1 MRGKV
6 AWDGRMGTA
15 GSENVGGQ
23 MCAPSLLRHDGGC
36 FTKAAASMSEVGAA
50 ASVPLGSAVDC
61 GGDPQNQPRD
71 RRRRTKGRRPS
82 FVAFA
87 PLLRLVE
94 SRFL

>member
-23 MCAPSLLRHDGGC
+23 RCAPSLWRHGGGC
-36 FTKAAASMSEVGAA
+36 FTKAAASMSEVGVA
-50 ASVPLGSAVDC
+50 ASVTLGSAVDC

-71 RRRRTKGRRPS
+71 RRSSTRVVVR
-82 FVAFA
+82 V
-87 PLLRLVE
+87 L
-94 SRFL
+94 